1 MSIGDNI
8 KRIREAKGISQY
20 KLAQM
25 LNISQQSVDQW
36 ERSLTNPRKSNIDKI
51 SSVLNV
57 SVNELFGN
65 IDTNNAANKLLLKDK
80 IKTLREAKNLT
91 QSQLGKLIN
100 KSSQVISNWER
111 GYTSSIN
118 QDDIKNL
125 ANALSVS
132 ASDLLED
139 VDFIDDKKEVKE
151 KKPADLE
158 KFLNQSEVM
167 FDGEVMKLD
176 EEDRQEIRNALEF
189 IFYKAKKKNKRKK

>member
-51 SSVLNV
+51 SSILNV
-57 SVNELFGN
+57 SVNELFGDA
-65 IDTNNAANKLLLKDK
+65 DTNITAQRLRE
-80 IKTLREAKNLT
+80 LREAKGL
-91 QSQLGKLIN
+91 SQNEVAKLIGVTRTAYLHYETGRYKPVRKIKELCN
-100 KSSQVISNWER
+100 LFNV
-111 GYTSSIN
+111 TSDYI
-118 QDDIKNL
+118 L
-125 ANALSVS
+125 GT
-132 ASDLLED
+132 D
-139 VDFIDDKKEVKE
+139 VETVDKKEVDK

>member
-51 SSVLNV
+51 SSILNV
-57 SVNELFGN
+57 SVNELFGDA
-65 IDTNNAANKLLLKDK
+65 DTNITAQRLRE
-80 IKTLREAKNLT
+80 LREAKGL
-91 QSQLGKLIN
+91 SQNEVAKLIGVTRTAYLHYETGRYKPVRKIKELCN
-100 KSSQVISNWER
+100 LFNV
-111 GYTSSIN
+111 TSDYI
-118 QDDIKNL
+118 L
-125 ANALSVS
+125 GT
-132 ASDLLED
+132 D
-139 VDFIDDKKEVKE
+139 VETVDKKEVDE

>member
-51 SSVLNV
+51 SSILNV
-57 SVNELFGN
+57 SVNELFGDA
-65 IDTNNAANKLLLKDK
+65 DTNITAQRLRE
-80 IKTLREAKNLT
+80 LREAKGL
-91 QSQLGKLIN
+91 SQNEVAKLIGVTRTAYLHYETGRYKPVRKIKELCN
-100 KSSQVISNWER
+100 LFNV
-111 GYTSSIN
+111 TSDYI
-118 QDDIKNL
+118 L
-125 ANALSVS
+125 GT
-132 ASDLLED
+132 D
-139 VDFIDDKKEVKE
+139 VETVDKKEVDK

-158 KFLNQSEVM
+158 KFLNQSEIM
-167 FDGEVMKLD
+167 FDGEVMKLS
-176 EEDRQEIRNALEF
+176 EEDRQEIRDALEF